1 MNSITVEPQPQKKAN
16 PPRHKIILPWTLFS
30 QAMVPTSQKKKKKN
44 LLVSVIKDFHVIKNQ
59 WSVSSHHP
67 EYLSFPVSS
76 TILFTL
82 SSWPFWFPQT
92 YTLLTRLR
100 AQASRVFSSPSTC
113 PQQRL
118 LLPPQNSR
126 RGCRQNAGGGGGGV
140 QSLNYVWL
148 CEPMDCSMPGFPVL
162 HHLLEFA
169 QTHVHW
175 MDDAIQPSHPLSS
188 PSPLALNL
196 SQHQGL
202 SQWVS
207 SSHQVA
213 KVLG

>member
-1 MNSITVEPQPQKKAN
+1 
-16 PPRHKIILPWTLFS
+16 
-30 QAMVPTSQKKKKKN
+30 MVSTSKNKKN
-44 LLVSVIKDFHVIKNQ
+44 SLISVIKDFYVIKNQ
-59 WSVSSHHP
+59 WSVSSHHS
-67 EYLSFPVSS
+67 EYLSFPLSS

-92 YTLLTRLR
+92 YTLLMGLR
-100 AQASRVFSSPSTC
+100 AQASSVFSIYKLTAETAVASSEQP
-113 PQQRL
+113 QRL
-118 LLPPQNSR
+118 QA
-126 RGCRQNAGGGGGGV
+126 GCGWWWWWCSVPKPCLTLQ
-140 QSLNYVWL
+140 
-148 CEPMDCSMPGFPVL
+148 PMDCSTPGFPIL

-175 MDDAIQPSHPLSS
+175 MDDAIQSSHPLLL

-207 SSHQVA
+207 SLLQVA
-213 KVLG
+213 KVPG